1 MQPDLKLQ
9 WTRLLL
15 GVIHP
20 EIMSSLQMFQNSG
33 IFCDVKSDIVRR
45 QRQILR

>member
-1 MQPDLKLQ
+1 MLITNNDTKN
-9 WTRLLL
+9 T
-15 GVIHP
+15 